1 MPFTAYQRAT
11 VVSVD
16 KISISKTSYISTGGT
31 IAGCPL
37 FSNTDFPRV
46 FHDQKMKIHDLS
58 AQLIFQSK
66 WYTTYKCIPELVV
79 TVPAARSTIVKKII
93 SLVYLHIFTQNYM
106 TLSSFS
112 MTFHDLCYFPWLFR
126 PRKWSSWIPRLS
138 MTWVSLYLNA
148 LWHIQWRFCGVLIPR
163 DHILKVPRKILE
175 RLHILGKS

>member
-58 AQLIFQSK
+58 AQ
-66 WYTTYKCIPELVV
+66 
-79 TVPAARSTIVKKII
+79 
-93 SLVYLHIFTQNYM
+93 HIFPGKRYIRIMNVHQN
-106 TLSSFS
+106 
-112 MTFHDLCYFPWLFR
+112 
-126 PRKWSSWIPRLS
+126 
-138 MTWVSLYLNA
+138 
-148 LWHIQWRFCGVLIPR
+148 
-163 DHILKVPRKILE
+163 
-175 RLHILGKS
+175 